1 VAHPQVLPAPVEL
14 MKLQLHR
21 QAEYKV
27 SPRWRSIC
35 PD

>member
-1 VAHPQVLPAPVEL
+1 VTHPQVLPTPVEL

-21 QAEYKV
+21 QAECKV
-27 SPRWRSIC
+27 SPHRRSIC

>member
-1 VAHPQVLPAPVEL
+1 MAHTQMLPTPVEL

-21 QAEYKV
+21 QAECTV
-27 SPRWRSIC
+27 TSRWRSIC